1 MSNFLKEYKDWENKD
16 FEGKKQLIRDCVAFY
31 EEKAV
36 MYILSNLP
44 KKKQKEFAKES
55 VVVEFLEEAKKPVTF
70 GDNEVLVLKA
80 FVEEDKKSVCFKVAQ
95 NTICAV
101 FVNLFYNTAS
111 DPSKKTKFGS
121 IANGFLASIT
131 SEFAKGNEFENDM
144 MQAYQEI
151 LGEVMDMGPVME
163 A

>member
-1 MSNFLKEYKDWENKD
+1 MADFLKDYKNWEGKD

-44 KKKQKEFAKES
+44 KKKQKEFRKDP
-55 VVVEFLEEAKKPVTF
+55 VVVEFLDSAQKEVNF
-70 GDNEVLVLKA
+70 GDNEVVVA
-80 FVEEDKKSVCFKVAQ
+80 NSFVNENKKTVCFKVAQ

-101 FVNLFYNTAS
+101 FVHLFYNTAS
-111 DPSKKTKFGS
+111 DPNKKTKFGS
-121 IANGFLASIT
+121 IANGFFASIT
-131 SEFAKGNEFENDM
+131 SEFAKGKEFEADM
-144 MQAYQEI
+144 MQAYQEV